1 MGDFTPQIFLNAWT
15 ASTLVWSFLQ
25 LIYHVLN
32 RNFQKVACYLLQ
44 LVISWSSCQNMVD
57 KISISISSNEGYKR
71 SDLLQNCCWPPNHS
85 VTSTICRIF
94 LKPLEIFSVLRNII
108 KCLALFVIKISE
120 SADHIA
126 VLTFLKQCLQSCYLS
141 LCALHVHSVH
151 VQTTHFSELTNALLV
166 CFDFAE
172 CYEKV
177 FDKQN

>member
-108 KCLALFVIKISE
+108 KCLAWSFVCNQNVWISGSYRSPYFSKAVFAKLLSITMC
-120 SADHIA
+120 SARAQCACADNP
-126 VLTFLKQCLQSCYLS
+126 FLRIDECTVGMFW
-141 LCALHVHSVH
+141 LCRMLRKSVW
-151 VQTTHFSELTNALLV
+151 
-166 CFDFAE
+166 
-172 CYEKV
+172 
-177 FDKQN
+177 